1 MPPRDSDLVIN
12 FICRILLICLTG
24 IHLGIAI
31 CSHVRGTLIHVH
43 NQLLQLVITT
53 TRATYRPIAVPAVH
67 FQFDENGYVSSFLG
81 DLYNEEDFER
91 PWNTAPTPP
100 PPAAPS
106 VGTPDFATTPP
117 RSPSPPS
124 PREQEFLRH
133 LIEIRQRRPE
143 LDPLDTLVM
152 PIDARRFAPVQF
164 NEHLIFWVV
173 CLLEAL
179 RTIINVLGEVRPY
192 LTNDELLRIEGPV
205 EDIRNIREALVE
217 AINRGEWRREVA
229 EHTLERRY
237 NHFGD
242 EDPLFAPDED
252 IEGNPL
258 LDVLIPIPQTP
269 RIQEITPEVID
280 LTEDDDRVV
289 KGSGTSGDPFVLLE
303 THCFGRLHN
312 YHRKSHTDN
321 TFPPD
326 NDDTSKEC
334 EVTPCPNR
342 YTYTGEDDYDYSVE
356 GEEGFRPVT
365 PEHTFWELR
374 RIREPQQIPAESPEA
389 PARASPTGAFT
400 PPSPVTPTQV
410 PLPVTPLPQFDTLVL
425 TPRVVSTTTPT
436 PLPLSTTQLS
446 PVMATVQMTDA
457 QFNQL
462 LDTLRGSNAK
472 VEKVAAPGLY
482 DGDKKEYDDWRDNVT
497 AYIDANTRAYGTDKA
512 KFLYVTSL
520 LRGEASTWRKHIRT
534 QWTQHEGLLAAEEAK
549 QNPDAAKIASYKDVI
564 TWARF
569 LTVLDERFGEINREE
584 KARIRMLETK
594 QGNRTADEYLTDYN
608 RFVLEAK
615 LQLPDA
621 FHIDNFKRNVNVE
634 IIRKIETGITKP
646 PTSF

>member
-12 FICRILLICLTG
+12 FICCILLVCLTG

-31 CSHVRGTLIHVH
+31 CSHVCGTLIHVH

-124 PREQEFLRH
+124 PREQEFLRR
-133 LIEIRQRRPE
+133 LTEIRQRRPE
-143 LDPLDTLVM
+143 LDPLDVLCYRLNALNATLDY
-152 PIDARRFAPVQF
+152 PDTCGNTLNYENYETAEPSKHFAPVQF

-229 EHTLERRY
+229 EYALERRY

-258 LDVLIPIPQTP
+258 LDVLIPIPQSP
-269 RIQEITPEVID
+269 RIQEVIPEVID
-280 LTEDDDRVV
+280 LTEDDDTVV
-289 KGSGTSGDPFVLLE
+289 KGSGTSGDPFVLL
-303 THCFGRLHN
+303 
-312 YHRKSHTDN
+312 
-321 TFPPD
+321 
-326 NDDTSKEC
+326 
-334 EVTPCPNR
+334 
-342 YTYTGEDDYDYSVE
+342 
-356 GEEGFRPVT
+356 
-365 PEHTFWELR
+365 
-374 RIREPQQIPAESPEA
+374 
-389 PARASPTGAFT
+389 
-400 PPSPVTPTQV
+400 
-410 PLPVTPLPQFDTLVL
+410 
-425 TPRVVSTTTPT
+425 
-436 PLPLSTTQLS
+436 
-446 PVMATVQMTDA
+446 
-457 QFNQL
+457 
-462 LDTLRGSNAK
+462 
-472 VEKVAAPGLY
+472 
-482 DGDKKEYDDWRDNVT
+482 
-497 AYIDANTRAYGTDKA
+497 
-512 KFLYVTSL
+512 
-520 LRGEASTWRKHIRT
+520 
-534 QWTQHEGLLAAEEAK
+534 
-549 QNPDAAKIASYKDVI
+549 
-564 TWARF
+564 
-569 LTVLDERFGEINREE
+569 
-584 KARIRMLETK
+584 
-594 QGNRTADEYLTDYN
+594 
-608 RFVLEAK
+608 
-615 LQLPDA
+615 
-621 FHIDNFKRNVNVE
+621 
-634 IIRKIETGITKP
+634 
-646 PTSF
+646 